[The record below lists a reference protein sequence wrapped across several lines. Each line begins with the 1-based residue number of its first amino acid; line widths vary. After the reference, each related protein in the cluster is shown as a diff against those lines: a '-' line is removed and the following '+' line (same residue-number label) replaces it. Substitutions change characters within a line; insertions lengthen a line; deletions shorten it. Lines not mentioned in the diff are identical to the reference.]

1 MRQRAGLTGIA
12 QPNISAHE
20 SGRLTPSPA
29 TVERITAA
37 TRPRPSAL
45 LAQLRDEIVAVA
57 ARHHASDLRV
67 FGSAATGADTPSSD
81 LDLLVHFSGDASLY
95 DQIDLIDELRDLLGI
110 DVDVESDG
118 AVGLDVYAVP
128 V

>member
-1 MRQRAGLTGIA
+1 M
-12 QPNISAHE
+12 
-20 SGRLTPSPA
+20 
-29 TVERITAA
+29 
-37 TRPRPSAL
+37 
-45 LAQLRDEIVAVA
+45 
-57 ARHHASDLRV
+57 
-67 FGSAATGADTPSSD
+67 
-81 LDLLVHFSGDASLY
+81 HFSGDASLY